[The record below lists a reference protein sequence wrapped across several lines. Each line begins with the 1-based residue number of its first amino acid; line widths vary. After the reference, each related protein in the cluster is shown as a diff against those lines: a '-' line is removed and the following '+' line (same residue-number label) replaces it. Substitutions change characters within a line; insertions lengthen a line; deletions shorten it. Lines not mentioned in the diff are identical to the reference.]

1 MGHQNIKSEYLS
13 ELLTF
18 SEFVLVKDVEQSRS
32 IFVFVFIKVK
42 LQDVPA
48 LAMTRGSKRSVA
60 IAIASRT
67 PRKL

>member
-1 MGHQNIKSEYLS
+1 MGHQNIKNEYLS

-18 SEFVLVKDVEQSRS
+18 SEFVLIKDVEQSRS

-48 LAMTRGSKRSVA
+48 LAMTRGKRSVA